1 MSDANSDERL
11 VFNGVNVDTGGY
23 LLEPRTVEEVASA
36 ALGVPQD
43 ERRLGALQDR
53 LANSAPGVLAPI
65 AGVDIQDIGESG
77 WGVIFPAGVD
87 AAPLLEALAPLIALR
102 REQAGKLG
110 RFRIYQGADGVRPG
124 QGGLEWLSDHGGG
137 PGAVDPDQ
145 IPYYLLIV
153 GDPEQISFQFQF
165 DLDVQHAVG
174 RICFDTPDEYHSYAR
189 SVVAAERQEV
199 LLPRRCTFFGV
210 ENPDDGATRLSMAQ
224 LVNPLFERFSRII
237 PHTRD
242 LAGWQAERLI
252 GAGASKD
259 GLARL
264 LGGEAT
270 PGLLFTASH
279 GAGFQEFASPA
290 QAERQRRLQGALV
303 TAEWQGPQSP
313 HPMTE
318 EQFLSG
324 EDIGSD
330 ARLLG
335 MVAFMFACFGAGTP
349 LIDEF
354 AHLQSLGAR
363 PQPIAPRP
371 FVARLP
377 QRMLGHPRGGALAVI
392 GHVERATGYS
402 FTSRRTQQQTQ
413 DFYSALYRLLS
424 GWPVGS
430 ALEYFNTRYANLGA
444 ELGALQTRRL
454 RNEPVDPRQVT
465 YVWTASNDARGY
477 IIFGDPA
484 VRLAVSRGGETKAV
498 ALEPATFAA
507 GRRPSSPVSGSG
519 EAEAPTTAP
528 ATAVPTTP
536 PAPADA
542 EPAGPPVPTDGGGAG
557 QPSAPATASE
567 GGAEATPAARGAA
580 AAGLPQDI
588 RISLA
593 GGGVLSLRLDVS
605 LPPGAGGTVAQG
617 GPPGAEEGPAVFG
630 WPWQGGAAQGE
641 GRADDTLG
649 KKLQEFAR
657 TVAER
662 LETFVQDAATLE
674 VRTYV
679 SGDLE
684 RVELKEGRV
693 PGVNPRALTFIQLDG
708 DTVVVVPESEGELDQ
723 ALWKVHT
730 DMVQQAQATR
740 AEMLRTLLDA
750 ATRLLGR

>member
-23 LLEPRTVEEVASA
+23 LLEPRTVDQVASA
-36 ALGVPQD
+36 ALGVAQD
-43 ERRLGALQDR
+43 ERRLSALQDR
-53 LANSAPGVLAPI
+53 LAHSAPGVLAPI
-65 AGVDIQDIGESG
+65 AVIDIQDIGQSG
-77 WGVIFPAGVD
+77 WGVIFPADVD
-87 AAPLLEALAPLIALR
+87 AAPLVEALKPLLDLR

-153 GDPEQISFQFQF
+153 GDPEQIPFQFQF
-165 DLDVQHAVG
+165 DVDVQHAVG
-174 RICFDTPDEYHSYAR
+174 RICFDTLEEYHSYAR
-189 SVVAAERQEV
+189 SVAAAERQEV
-199 LLPRRCTFFGV
+199 LLPRRFTFFGV
-210 ENPDDGATRLSMAQ
+210 ENPNDGATRLSTAQ
-224 LVNPLFERFSRII
+224 LVAPLFETFTRII
-237 PHTRD
+237 PNTRD
-242 LAGWQAERLI
+242 LAGWQTERVS
-252 GAGASKD
+252 GAGASKP

-270 PGLLFTASH
+270 PGLLFTAGH
-279 GAGFQEFASPA
+279 GAGLPEFASRE
-290 QAERQRRLQGALV
+290 QAERQRRFQGALV

-318 EQFLSG
+318 DQFLSG
-324 EDIGSD
+324 DDIGAD

-349 LIDEF
+349 LLDEF
-354 AHLQSLGAR
+354 AHLQSLGAS

-402 FTSRRTQQQTQ
+402 FTSRRTKQQTQ

-444 ELGALQTRRL
+444 ELSTLQTKRL
-454 RNEPVDPRQVT
+454 RNEPVDARQVS
-465 YVWTASNDARGY
+465 YVWTAGADARGY

-484 VRLAVSRGGETKAV
+484 VRLAVAPGGETKAA
-498 ALEPATFAA
+498 ALEPAAATFAA
-507 GRRPSSPVSGSG
+507 EERPSPPQPPSPIPGEGGDNAASPTLPSPAHGGVPSGPGRGEGLPSSP
-519 EAEAPTTAP
+519 
-528 ATAVPTTP
+528 
-536 PAPADA
+536 
-542 EPAGPPVPTDGGGAG
+542 
-557 QPSAPATASE
+557 
-567 GGAEATPAARGAA
+567 A
-580 AAGLPQDI
+580 AAGEGPGVRASGSAPLPQDI

-593 GGGVLSLRLDVS
+593 GGGVLSLRLDVT
-605 LPPGAGGTVAQG
+605 LPPGASGTAAQSR
-617 GPPGAEEGPAVFG
+617 PPGAEDEPVVYG
-630 WPWQGGAAQGE
+630 WPWQTGGTAQGE
-641 GRADDTLG
+641 GKADDSLG
-649 KKLQEFAR
+649 KKLQEFAQ

-662 LETFVQDAATLE
+662 LDTFVQDASTLE

-679 SGDLE
+679 SGDLKDVKLE
-684 RVELKEGRV
+684 EGVV

-723 ALWKVHT
+723 GLWKIHT

-740 AEMLRTLLDA
+740 AEMLRTLLEA